1 MTYNK
6 QKTKLVIFGNML
18 LSGGAYLWRN
28 VLEVVRQLWP
38 IHPEM
43 ARRQKMILLINYCQK
58 NLINKSF

>member
-43 ARRQKMILLINYCQK
+43 ARQQMIINYCQK

>member
-6 QKTKLVIFGNML
+6 QQTKLAIFGNML
-18 LSGGAYLWRN
+18 LLGGAYLWRN

-43 ARRQKMILLINYCQK
+43 ARRQMIINYCQK